1 MPLIYVGFDDTDSL
15 TSAEGTGKMT
25 RRFEDVLP
33 PECRL
38 IGVVRQQ
45 LLVDPRILY
54 TSHNSAACA
63 IVEAPSRDCL
73 AEIVSRAVAHVE
85 AHHAPESDP
94 GLCVVCAD
102 DPVIPRLTAFG
113 ARCATELATQ
123 EEAKRAARGGHLS
136 GHGGTE
142 DGIIGAAGGVGR
154 TAGGWCGRVIEFGR
168 LRAIP
173 EAVSVKELE
182 NLGITVVSSDREAK
196 YPPPADRV
204 LTGAWVRP
212 FLWAGRPVLPLLPLG
227 DHQWKPT
234 IGKAR
239 KT

>member
-1 MPLIYVGFDDTDSL
+1 MMVIYVGFDDTDSL
-15 TSAEGTGKMT
+15 TSAEGTGRMT
-25 RRFEDVLP
+25 RRFEDLLP
-33 PECRL
+33 AGCRL
-38 IGVVRQQ
+38 TGVVRQQ
-45 LLVDPRILY
+45 LLVDPRIPY

-63 IVEAPSRDCL
+63 IVEAPSRDVFP
-73 AEIVSRAVAHVE
+73 EIVSRAASHVE
-85 AHHAPESDP
+85 ARHAPESDP
-94 GLCVVCAD
+94 GLCVACAD
-102 DPVIPRLTAFG
+102 APVVQSLIAFG
-113 ARCATELATQ
+113 RRCTSELATQ
-123 EEAKRAARGGHLS
+123 AEALRAAQGGHLS

-142 DGIIGAAGGVGR
+142 DGIIGAAAGVGL
-154 TAGGWCGRVIEFGR
+154 TAAGWCGRFIEFGR

-173 EAVSVKELE
+173 QDVSVKELE

-196 YPPPADRV
+196 FPPPADRV
-204 LTGAWVRP
+204 QTGGWVRP